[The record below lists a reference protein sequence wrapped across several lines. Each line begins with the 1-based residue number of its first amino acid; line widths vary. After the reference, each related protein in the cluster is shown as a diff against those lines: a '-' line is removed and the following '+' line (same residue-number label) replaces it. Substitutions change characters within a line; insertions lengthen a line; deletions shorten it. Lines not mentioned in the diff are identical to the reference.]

1 MGMIEL
7 THYDLK
13 NGWELTKPGWYEVHI
28 YEPDPIKSIKK
39 HSEILDWIQTNI
51 GKYEYHCRWYYAVN
65 DLHYKFRY
73 ERDFIWF
80 RLLWS

>member
-1 MGMIEL
+1 MEL